1 MSEIKHCTEC
11 KTIKSAKF
19 RQLKGNKWKEA
30 ENNNL
35 AKVTWTEGV
44 VLCNICYMNFVENP
58 LKRGSRQVKTTDE
71 EEVSEKID
79 FTRAI
84 KMIAK
89 IFYEREY
96 NNKEGPIYEFD
107 EMRTL
112 LQEIEP
118 SLRGFFDQL
127 YLAAR
132 PFERNEQTMDRMK
145 RLMVF
150 ICYLL
155 ASLNNTKINSFKFN
169 LAFYLDL
176 VGTSNEGLN
185 TMANLGATTTS
196 RAVDRKKK
204 QVADEHKKYVE
215 NALTK
220 YSKSA
225 FMLNVDDYH
234 SIHVQRQHDTTTTS
248 WAAHMATIVT
258 NPCPNMLAIP
268 RDGAL
273 NPKIFD

>member
-1 MSEIKHCTEC
+1 MSEIKRCTEC

-35 AKVTWTEGV
+35 VKVTWTEGV

-58 LKRGSRQVKTTDE
+58 LKRESKRVKTTDEDEEEDE

-89 IFYEREY
+89 IFYEREC

-118 SLRGFFDQL
+118 SLRGFL
-127 YLAAR
+127 
-132 PFERNEQTMDRMK
+132 T
-145 RLMVF
+145 
-150 ICYLL
+150 
-155 ASLNNTKINSFKFN
+155 NS
-169 LAFYLDL
+169 
-176 VGTSNEGLN
+176 
-185 TMANLGATTTS
+185 
-196 RAVDRKKK
+196 
-204 QVADEHKKYVE
+204 
-215 NALTK
+215 
-220 YSKSA
+220 
-225 FMLNVDDYH
+225 
-234 SIHVQRQHDTTTTS
+234 I
-248 WAAHMATIVT
+248 
-258 NPCPNMLAIP
+258 
-268 RDGAL
+268 
-273 NPKIFD
+273 